1 MKHLSHKEFEQRWNA
16 ARVRPELKAKP
27 VAAATAPRIELSLE
41 TILDNY
47 EKRVQQ
53 ALQAHAI
60 GKADCD
66 GLCKDIAA
74 LKSRV
79 AALDDKL
86 KPFTNS

>member
-27 VAAATAPRIELSLE
+27 AAAARIPRIELSLA

-47 EKRVQQ
+47 EKRIQQ

-60 GKADCD
+60 GSADCD
-66 GLCKDIAA
+66 GLCQDIAA
-74 LKSRV
+74 LKSRI

-86 KPFTNS
+86 KPFTKV